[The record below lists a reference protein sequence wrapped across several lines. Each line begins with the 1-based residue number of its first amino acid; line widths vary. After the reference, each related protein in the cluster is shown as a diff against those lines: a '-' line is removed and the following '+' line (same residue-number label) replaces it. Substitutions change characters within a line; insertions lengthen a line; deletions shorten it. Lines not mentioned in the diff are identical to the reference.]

1 MLFVNLIAFSVYAD
15 SSKYTIGNTNKES
28 QSVQNVENIQKPK
41 YTVPS
46 EYKIDPNKVNVVVNG
61 KEVAFDDVEPMII
74 NDRTMLPFR
83 KIAEELGAEVY
94 YQECPNDV
102 GLITTMRDHTLIT
115 MINAEYFHAD
125 TIVGGEWRMH
135 KYTLSDD
142 PQDYVSIFF
151 EDYEGKSIMNPQPI
165 ILNDRTMIPVR
176 LFSEAYG
183 ADVNWN
189 EETYTV
195 YIDIPEASH
204 KRSQAEI
211 DADTNY
217 TYQNAISYCHNFLAE
232 QGMTEDEIDAVVI
245 MVNNLYNIKGKLYAF
260 SIEKFTDEYTLLGFY
275 ADGSHI
281 AFKK

>member
-142 PQDYVSIFF
+142 PQDYISIFF